1 MSTLNLLK
9 KIMISALNPVENKL
23 CLQSDPKSLLSLEG
37 WVNTLCETYSISV
50 EIYGNILIALSEAV
64 NNAII
69 HGNKNIVDKDALVV
83 ASFKDDL
90 LTFTVTDQG
99 DGFNFLDLPDPTLP
113 ENIEKPQGRGIFL
126 MNHLSDG
133 VVYEEPGNAVEISFK
148 I

>member
-1 MSTLNLLK
+1 MSTLNLLIK
-9 KIMISALNPVENKL
+9 NMISSLKPVENKL
-23 CLQSDPKSLLSLEG
+23 RLRSDPKSLLSLES
-37 WVNTLCETYSISV
+37 WINSLCESNYISV
-50 EIYGNILIALSEAV
+50 ELYGNILIALSEAV

-69 HGNKNIVDKDALVV
+69 HGNKNIVDKETLVV
-83 ASFKDDL
+83 ASFTDSL

-99 DGFNFLDLPDPTLP
+99 SGFNFLDLPDPTLP
-113 ENIEKPQGRGIFL
+113 ENLEKPQGRGIFL